1 MFVLQAVM
9 LYGAVVLM
17 VICFTVLSLQQ
28 LLDSAHYKYRFAV
41 LRKLGV
47 EEKDIGRLV
56 LRQLGVWFGLPV
68 AVAVCVAAVIVV
80 CYVQSV
86 SAQVAAYIGFRA
98 LLAQMSLTGIILLLL
113 LLSYFISTWILFKNS
128 VDT

>member
-1 MFVLQAVM
+1 
-9 LYGAVVLM
+9 M

-80 CYVQSV
+80 YYVQSV
-86 SAQVAAYIGFRA
+86 SAQVAAYIGFNT
-98 LLAQMSLTGIILLLL
+98 LLAQMSLTGMILLLL
-113 LLSYFISTWILFKNS
+113 LFSYFICTWILFKSS